1 MLYNNIWR
9 ILVATLPL
17 LIVLYIIYIYTNL
30 HAAFKCDCVCMRTH
44 KQKKKRYICG
54 LFYGCVCVLVRASVC
69 IYFRI
74 NLWCV
79 RRAYAWWWWRISKRI
94 ESCYLYI
101 CMKYCAHVAWRRG
114 GRVDGKT
121 SQCQHIM
128 CAARRLGSCCVY
140 GSTLFFCCDH
150 YISYYL
156 HK

>member
-1 MLYNNIWR
+1 MKNPCCDIASSHRYTVYIQYTFIQICMQHLN
-9 ILVATLPL
+9 V
-17 LIVLYIIYIYTNL
+17 IVF
-30 HAAFKCDCVCMRTH
+30 ACVRTSR
-44 KQKKKRYICG
+44 KKNGIFADY
-54 LFYGCVCVLVRASVC
+54 FMVVCVCVLVRASVC

-128 CAARRLGSCCVY
+128 CAARRAGWVVVVCAAAPFFLLRPLHQL
-140 GSTLFFCCDH
+140 LFT
-150 YISYYL
+150 
-156 HK
+156 